1 MVFGYE
7 VERGKPWPDIFLK
20 ACEKAQ
26 EKPENCLVLEDSETG
41 VQAACAAGIPVICIP
56 DMKRPGEEILQGA
69 VGVMESLEH
78 VEDFLKEQEQTDR
91 AEV

>member
-1 MVFGYE
+1 MC
-7 VERGKPWPDIFLK
+7 RLPAP
-20 ACEKAQ
+20 
-26 EKPENCLVLEDSETG
+26 LE
-41 VQAACAAGIPVICIP
+41 IPVICIP
-56 DMKRPGEEILQGA
+56 DMKGPGEEVLQGA